1 MNEQGESAWDIW
13 FFDEG
18 RFGLQPTTGK
28 LWCRKSIRPTAR
40 ICPGYR
46 NFYLYAAIN
55 PVTGEQFT
63 LQLPAVNTDMMNL
76 YLNHFKREYPERRIL
91 LVLDQA
97 GWHLSKELIIPQ
109 GIEFETL
116 PPYSPELNPVE
127 RLWRWL
133 RMHVCRNR
141 LFSSLN
147 DLEQALM
154 GIWPKLNP
162 DMLKSLC
169 HVSYL

>member
-1 MNEQGESAWDIW
+1 MWDVW

-18 RFGLQPTTGK
+18 RFGLKPTTGK
-28 LWCRKSIRPTAR
+28 LWCRKGVRPIAR
-40 ICPGYR
+40 ICPGYK

-55 PVTGEQFT
+55 PLTGEQFT
-63 LQLPAVNTDMMNL
+63 LQLPAVNTEMMNL
-76 YLNHFKREYPERRIL
+76 YLEHFQKEYPERRIL

-97 GWHLSKELIIPQ
+97 GWHLSKELTIPK
-109 GIEFETL
+109 GIQFEPL

-133 RMHVCRNR
+133 RLHVCRNR
-141 LFSSLN
+141 LYNSL
-147 DLEQALM
+147 DELEQALST
-154 GIWPKLNP
+154 IWPKLTP

-169 HVSYL
+169 HVAYL